1 MPYLCNIYSA
11 YIVPNSKRL
20 QQQSRITTASSYMEH
35 LLRNSF
41 SVQRQSIQLCLY
53 LELAT
58 HISLPWFPTSPVA
71 FSPSSR
77 KLPFSLP
84 FWNSTL
90 PQSDDF
96 FLKLC
101 NQPTQSK
108 KMKVLLNC
116 APQTVT
122 RFPHLKNFTT
132 VTLILLWYLTH
143 QINSRSSSKPTHQ
156 IFQAPQ
162 VIQKK
167 EESPKRKRKKEFH
180 MGFGN
185 PEARFSIEA
194 IGGPTFSYNQSSTK
208 HTSFLH
214 GH

>member
-1 MPYLCNIYSA
+1 MPYLCNIHSA

-20 QQQSRITTASSYMEH
+20 QHVQQQSRITMASSYME
-35 LLRNSF
+35 LLLWNFF
-41 SVQRQSIQLCLY
+41 SAQQQSIQLCLY

-58 HISLPWFPTSPVA
+58 HISSPWFPTSPVA

-77 KLPFSLP
+77 KLPFSPP
-84 FWNSTL
+84 FWNSTWH
-90 PQSDDF
+90 QSDDF

-101 NQPTQSK
+101 NQSTQSK

-122 RFPHLKNFTT
+122 RFPCLKNFTT

-143 QINSRSSSKPTHQ
+143 QIKSIRGLPANPHQ
-156 IFQAPQ
+156 NFQAPQ

-167 EESPKRKRKKEFH
+167 EESPKRKRIFTWVLKIQKL
-180 MGFGN
+180 GS
-185 PEARFSIEA
+185 P
-194 IGGPTFSYNQSSTK
+194 
-208 HTSFLH
+208 
-214 GH
+214 

>member
-1 MPYLCNIYSA
+1 MPCLCNIHSA

-20 QQQSRITTASSYMEH
+20 QHVQQQSRITMASSYME
-35 LLRNSF
+35 LLLWNFF

-122 RFPHLKNFTT
+122 RFPCLKNFTT
-132 VTLILLWYLTH
+132 VTLIFLWYLTH
-143 QINSRSSSKPTHQ
+143 QINSRSSSKPTSNFPSSTGYSKERR
-156 IFQAPQ
+156 IN
-162 VIQKK
+162 KK
-167 EESPKRKRKKEFH
+167 KKRKKRISH
-180 MGFGN
+180 GFWKS
-185 PEARFSIEA
+185 RS
-194 IGGPTFSYNQSSTK
+194 
-208 HTSFLH
+208 
-214 GH
+214 

>member
-1 MPYLCNIYSA
+1 MPYLCNIHSA
-11 YIVPNSKRL
+11 YKVPNSKRL
-20 QQQSRITTASSYMEH
+20 QHVQQQSRITMASSYME
-35 LLRNSF
+35 LLLSNFF

-58 HISLPWFPTSPVA
+58 HISSTWFPTSPVA

-116 APQTVT
+116 APQTAT
-122 RFPHLKNFTT
+122 RFRCLKNFTT
-132 VTLILLWYLTH
+132 VTPILLWYLTH
-143 QINSRSSSKPTHQ
+143 KINSRSSSKPTSN
-156 IFQAPQ
+156 F
-162 VIQKK
+162 
-167 EESPKRKRKKEFH
+167 PKLHRLFKRKKNHQKEKEKEKFTWVLEIQKL
-180 MGFGN
+180 GS
-185 PEARFSIEA
+185 P
-194 IGGPTFSYNQSSTK
+194 
-208 HTSFLH
+208 
-214 GH
+214 